1 LEEDMNRRARPAPAV
16 PQRPDPELWER
27 PEVRAILAERDI
39 AALIMLLQRH
49 GFSQRR
55 LAALV
60 GMSQSE
66 ISEIKGG
73 RRVGA
78 YDVFLRVAQGLGVPL
93 VYMGLAHPPPLWER
107 AEPAP
112 DPDPKPAPVEPGCVV
127 LRYAVAE
134 FVDGNGATD
143 PVGTLAAR
151 CGVDP
156 CAARLLA
163 ALAAGLA
170 IATDGVSS
178 AAETSADLGASGEPA
193 NGQQPAHQ
201 TPAVSARGTGAD
213 AATG

>member
-1 LEEDMNRRARPAPAV
+1 MKRRRRWPAAAELAP
-16 PQRPDPELWER
+16 PNPELWER

-39 AALIMLLQRH
+39 GSLIVLLQQY

-55 LAALV
+55 LAALM

-73 RRVGA
+73 RKVGA
-78 YDVFLRVAQGLGVPL
+78 YDVLLRVAIGLGVPL
-93 VYMGLAHPPPLWER
+93 VYMGLAHPPPMWER

-112 DPDPKPAPVEPGCVV
+112 EPVPQEPGCVV

-134 FVDGNGATD
+134 FVDGDGVPD
-143 PVGTLAAR
+143 VVGTLAAR

-170 IATDGVSS
+170 MANDGVSS
-178 AAETSADLGASGEPA
+178 PATETSVDPASGEPA
-193 NGQQPAHQ
+193 NGQHPAHQ
-201 TPAVSARGTGAD
+201 APAVRASGTGAD
-213 AATG
+213 IAPG

>member
-1 LEEDMNRRARPAPAV
+1 MKRRRRWPAAAELAP
-16 PQRPDPELWER
+16 PNPELWER

-39 AALIMLLQRH
+39 GSLIVLLQQY

-55 LAALV
+55 LAALMS
-60 GMSQSE
+60 MSQSE

-78 YDVFLRVAQGLGVPL
+78 YDVLLRVAEGLGVPL
-93 VYMGLAHPPPLWER
+93 VYMGLAHPPPMWER

-112 DPDPKPAPVEPGCVV
+112 EPPADPTPPEPGCVV
-127 LRYAVAE
+127 LRYAEAE
-134 FVDGNGATD
+134 FVDGDGVPD
-143 PVGTLAAR
+143 VVGTLAAR
-151 CGVDP
+151 CGLNP

-170 IATDGVSS
+170 IANDGVSS
-178 AAETSADLGASGEPA
+178 PAAETSVDPAASGEPA

-201 TPAVSARGTGAD
+201 TPARARGTEAD
-213 AATG
+213 IAAG